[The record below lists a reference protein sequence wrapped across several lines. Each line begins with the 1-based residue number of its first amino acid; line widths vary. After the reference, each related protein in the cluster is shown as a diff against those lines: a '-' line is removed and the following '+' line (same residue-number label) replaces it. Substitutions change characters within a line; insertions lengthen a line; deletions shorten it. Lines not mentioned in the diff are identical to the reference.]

1 MSDCRLYLGPCD
13 PETHFAVAMPHEYLR
28 AHLLRV
34 TEPPPA
40 AVPQRKRNW
49 GQTAKEAEE
58 MR

>member
-1 MSDCRLYLGPCD
+1 MSECRLCLGPCD
-13 PETHFAVAMPHEYLR
+13 PETHQASASIHEYLR
-28 AHLLRV
+28 AHLASV

-40 AVPQRKRNW
+40 AVKIRKRNW